1 MSRDRARRDGTGA
14 GEGSVARGLWLFVP
28 GALAAAL
35 VGLPLSWDGSY
46 FLVDLLDHGRPVIL
60 HGRAAMTVFQ
70 VPAAIGGHWISDTT
84 VLGILFGIP
93 YVLVPLVAL
102 WLSWRAV
109 RATQPGLV
117 VWAAVAIGLVTLPG
131 QAFFVS
137 ESQMVGQL
145 LWPLL
150 LGVLTGHRWN
160 RWGLGLWLVFLVL
173 LHPMTAPAL
182 GVVALVA
189 VVVARQRPAR
199 RQAAIAAAW
208 LYGGTAVVRQV
219 LTVAG
224 VDAETP
230 GLADYGHQWLW
241 AVNGAPLVMICCV
254 TVAAGLVSVVL
265 LRRPATERTL
275 LGVAFVALVV
285 GALVMARWGADDH
298 LWRSALDYRSF
309 VVVFALPLV
318 VVATVDAL
326 GSSTAGGARLRAAA
340 VTVCGLAFSLTLVA
354 QSLGWVG
361 LVQYARDD
369 LARQTE
375 PCVVRHVAEKDGT
388 ALRHWANPSL
398 ALLVQGRSPEVVVV
412 GEEAACRR
420 LAATG
425 ELSLPRT
432 GTLRNVFSHWFDL
445 EAVRRALQASD

>member
-1 MSRDRARRDGTGA
+1 MNEPSI
-14 GEGSVARGLWLFVP
+14 ARGLWLFVP
-28 GALAAAL
+28 GVLAAAL

-70 VPAAIGGHWISDTT
+70 VPAAIGGHWVSNTT
-84 VLGILFGIP
+84 LLGIAFSIP
-93 YVLVPLVAL
+93 YVLVPLIAL

-109 RATQPGLV
+109 RATQPGLI

-150 LGVLTGHRWN
+150 LGVLTGYRWN
-160 RWGLGLWLVFLVL
+160 RVWLALSLVFLVL

-182 GVVALVA
+182 GVVA
-189 VVVARQRPAR
+189 VVALFVAR
-199 RQAAIAAAW
+199 RCPQRRAAAVSAAW
-208 LYGGTAVVRQV
+208 VFGATAVVRQL
-219 LTVAG
+219 LTLAG
-224 VDAETP
+224 IDAETP
-230 GLADYGHQWLW
+230 KLADYGHQWLS
-241 AVNGAPLVMICCV
+241 AVSGAPLVMICC
-254 TVAAGLVSVVL
+254 TTLAAGLVSVVL
-265 LRRPATERTL
+265 LRRPPSERTL
-275 LGVAFVALVV
+275 LAVALAALGI
-285 GALVMARWGADDH
+285 GAVAMLWWGADGH

-318 VVATVDAL
+318 VAATIDAL
-326 GSSTAGGARLRAAA
+326 GSPVARTGEHRLRSKA
-340 VTVCGLAFSLTLVA
+340 VVLSGLAFSATLIA
-354 QSLGWVG
+354 QSLGWAG
-361 LVQYARDD
+361 MVQYARHD

-388 ALRHWANPSL
+388 AMRHWANPSL
-398 ALLVQGRSPEVVVV
+398 VLLVQGRSPKVVVV
-412 GEEAACRR
+412 GEKAACRR

-425 ELSLPRT
+425 ELSIPRT
-432 GTLRNVFSHWFDL
+432 GRRRNVFSHWFDL
-445 EAVRRALQASD
+445 DEVRRALQTAG